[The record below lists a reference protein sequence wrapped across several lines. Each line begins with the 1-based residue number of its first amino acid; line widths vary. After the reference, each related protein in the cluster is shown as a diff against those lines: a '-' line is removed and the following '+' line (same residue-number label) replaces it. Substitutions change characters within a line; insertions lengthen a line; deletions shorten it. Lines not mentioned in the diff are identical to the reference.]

1 MPSSLCGIRIKAE
14 TLTPLLPPGK
24 RIAVNPDTPVPDAIT
39 TYEVAVDRQVV
50 LSVER
55 EQREPGATAR
65 DIAVDQLP
73 THETESAA
81 ARTIAYTDSAA
92 GSIPGAP
99 PRAWSR
105 RTSPRS
111 SGSSNRDTRM
121 NRRSRT

>member
-1 MPSSLCGIRIKAE
+1 M
-14 TLTPLLPPGK
+14 LPPGK

-92 GSIPGAP
+92 GSIPVHRPGRGQGGHLHGHQGL
-99 PRAWSR
+99 RAG
-105 RTSPRS
+105 TQ
-111 SGSSNRDTRM
+111 G
-121 NRRSRT
+121 

>member
-1 MPSSLCGIRIKAE
+1 M
-14 TLTPLLPPGK
+14 LPPGK

-111 SGSSNRDTRM
+111 SGSSNRDT
-121 NRRSRT
+121 